1 MGLFDGLLSGMEGN
15 ARFTAQEAFA
25 GILVG
30 ATACDGH
37 FADDEVRGLVS
48 TLLRMKL
55 FQRSSEKQFDG
66 MLDKLVGLAKRNGVP
81 ALVDRCI
88 EAMPPE
94 LRDTAFANACNIV
107 LADGVAEQAERDFIN
122 GLQTKLRLDA
132 TVCHTIVQVMVIK
145 NMG

>member
-1 MGLFDGLLSGMEGN
+1 MSLFDGLLGNLEGN
-15 ARFTAQEAFA
+15 SKFNPQEAYA

-30 ATACDGH
+30 ATFCDGH
-37 FADDEVRGLVS
+37 FADDEVRGLVQS
-48 TLLRMKL
+48 LLRMKL
-55 FQRSSEKQFDG
+55 YQRASEKQFDS
-66 MLDKLVGLAKRNGVP
+66 MLDKLVGIAKRSGVP
-81 ALVDRCI
+81 ALMQKSI
-88 EAMPPE
+88 EALPAE

-122 GLQTKLRLDA
+122 NLQVALQLDA